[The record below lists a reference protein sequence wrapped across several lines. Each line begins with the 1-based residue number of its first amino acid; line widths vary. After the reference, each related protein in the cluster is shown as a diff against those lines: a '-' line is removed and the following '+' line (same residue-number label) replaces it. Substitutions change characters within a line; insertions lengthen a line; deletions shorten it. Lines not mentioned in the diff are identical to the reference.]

1 MDSTFS
7 TIWALAQS
15 ATPITAMVFVV
26 MWYLERLERLELR
39 RERDALLEKVLT
51 AMIETK
57 DAMQV
62 IRELVRR

>member
-7 TIWALAQS
+7 VIWALAQS
-15 ATPITAMVFVV
+15 ATPITGLVFVV
-26 MWYLERLERLELR
+26 MWFLERSERLELR